1 MNVLPR
7 WPIFERMLVRRI
19 MRKQCVFVK
28 AAVPH
33 PLAETPAASAI
44 LQRERHPST
53 GTRAAITRRPEGTG
67 L

>member
-1 MNVLPR
+1 
-7 WPIFERMLVRRI
+7 MLVGRI

-28 AAVPH
+28 AKAPP

-44 LQRERHPST
+44 LQRERASFDED
-53 GTRAAITRRPEGTG
+53 RAAITRRPEGTV